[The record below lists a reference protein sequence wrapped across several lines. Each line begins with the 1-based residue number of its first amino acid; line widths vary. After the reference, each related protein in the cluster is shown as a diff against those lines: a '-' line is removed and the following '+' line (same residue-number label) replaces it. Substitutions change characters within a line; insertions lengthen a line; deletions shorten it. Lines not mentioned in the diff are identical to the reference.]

1 MNSCI
6 NQSLWLTLLLSLTG
20 GALVLAAEPESVD
33 LAQGNYLG
41 EWKLKD
47 GGGGKLT
54 AQIVG
59 QGGGR
64 YLAIFTAYDGSEQ
77 ENQTFQ
83 FPITGTSVSPTKVL
97 FATQVF
103 AGLNLGTF
111 AVRTELESGRL
122 NGSFSNEKNYIGQM
136 DLKRVSAPAPNLG
149 AVPPDGGRKLLDG
162 PGLPLWNRSD
172 LPADAWSLT
181 DGVLKCGASS
191 PGETRHLA
199 MKEPHGDVTL
209 HVEFRLPYLP
219 EARGQERGQGGIWLQ
234 GLYEVQLVD
243 SFGVGRT
250 TDNFGEFDDVDA
262 LGAVLGIKAPKELP
276 ALPPGEWQSLDITF
290 RAPRLDETGK
300 VAQPGELS
308 ATLNGIVIHDRTVL
322 DRTTAGAP
330 RDGQAPGG
338 LVLEHAGQSVEF
350 RNLWIVELK

>member
-20 GALVLAAEPESVD
+20 GSLVLAAEPESVD

-136 DLKRVSAPAPNLG
+136 DLKRVSAP
-149 AVPPDGGRKLLDG
+149 
-162 PGLPLWNRSD
+162 
-172 LPADAWSLT
+172 
-181 DGVLKCGASS
+181 VLS
-191 PGETRHLA
+191 
-199 MKEPHGDVTL
+199 
-209 HVEFRLPYLP
+209 
-219 EARGQERGQGGIWLQ
+219 
-234 GLYEVQLVD
+234 
-243 SFGVGRT
+243 
-250 TDNFGEFDDVDA
+250 
-262 LGAVLGIKAPKELP
+262 
-276 ALPPGEWQSLDITF
+276 
-290 RAPRLDETGK
+290 
-300 VAQPGELS
+300 
-308 ATLNGIVIHDRTVL
+308 
-322 DRTTAGAP
+322 
-330 RDGQAPGG
+330 
-338 LVLEHAGQSVEF
+338 
-350 RNLWIVELK
+350 

>member
-1 MNSCI
+1 MNPRI
-6 NQSLWLTLLLSLTG
+6 IQILRLTLLMALLG
-20 GALVLAAEPESVD
+20 GTPGRAAEPEPVD

-41 EWKLKD
+41 EWRLKD

-54 AQIVG
+54 AQIIG
-59 QGGGR
+59 HGGGR

-83 FPITGTSVSPTKVL
+83 FPINGTSVSPTKVV

-136 DLKRVSAPAPNLG
+136 DLKRVTTPAPNLG
-149 AVPPDGGRKLLDG
+149 VAPPDGGRKLLDD
-162 PGLPLWNRSD
+162 PGLPRWNLAE

-181 DGVLKCGASS
+181 DGVLRCGAAA
-191 PGETRHLA
+191 PGETRHLV
-199 MKEPHGDVTL
+199 MKEPHSDATL
-209 HVEFRLPYLP
+209 HLEFRLPYLP

-234 GLYEVQLVD
+234 GLYEIQLVD

-250 TDNFGEFDDVDA
+250 TDNFGEFVDA
-262 LGAVLGIKAPKELP
+262 LGAVLGVKAPKEQP

-290 RAPRLDETGK
+290 RAPRLDENGK

-308 ATLNGIVIHDRTVL
+308 ATLNGVVIHDRTVL
-322 DRTTAGAP
+322 DRASAGAP
-330 RDGQAPGG
+330 REGQAPGG
-338 LVLEHAGQSVEF
+338 LVLEHAGQAVEF
-350 RNLWIVELK
+350 RNLWMLELK